1 MKLKDLELGY
11 EFKNIRLLETAF
23 VHKSYS
29 HEKQNKVE
37 NNERLE
43 FLGDAVLELTMSE
56 FLFKNYPELP
66 EGEMTKV
73 RASVVCEKSL
83 VKVATK
89 HNFSNFLL
97 VSRSEDIGNNGK
109 RRPSML
115 ADCVEA
121 VIGAMYLD
129 GGYEISKKFILD
141 NLTDYVEESVKGLW
155 IKDYKTTL
163 QEIIQRD
170 PIRKLEYVL
179 IKEEGP
185 EHDKTFYMKA
195 LCDKV
200 EIGNGS
206 GKSKKEA
213 EQMAAKMAIERMKDE
228 E

>member
-1 MKLKDLELGY
+1 MRNISLGIGY
-11 EFKNIRLLETAF
+11 EFKNKSLLDTAF
-23 VHKSYS
+23 IHKSYS
-29 HEKQNKVE
+29 YEKQNKVE

-43 FLGDAVLELTMSE
+43 FLGDAVLELTISE
-56 FLFKNYPELP
+56 YLFKNYPELS

-115 ADCVEA
+115 ADSVEA
-121 VIGAMYLD
+121 LIGALYLD
-129 GGYEISKKFILD
+129 GGYEASQRFILD
-141 NLTDYVEESVKGLW
+141 NLTQGIAESIRGLW

-163 QEIIQRD
+163 QEIIQKD
-170 PIRKLEYVL
+170 PNRKLEYIL

-195 LCDKV
+195 LCDGEK
-200 EIGNGS
+200 IGEGI

-213 EQMAAKMAIERMKDE
+213 EQMAAKEAIERFE
-228 E
+228 NER